1 MIIKKASWKAMKY
14 ACLKF
19 HYSKRLPAQPM
30 VGYSCFNNKNE
41 WCGVVIFNNGIG
53 AIEKPFDLQ
62 KGQVSELVRVALNG
76 KQKTTTQVVARCV
89 KIFKKENKLVKLLV
103 SYADSDYKHKG
114 TIYKAMNWL
123 HISSHKTGDEWL
135 HPITKKSVHSRSH
148 SKTGVNKQFGVL
160 KKVYRTSELIRIK
173 KGEKHKYIYPLT
185 KELKERYFNASK
197 A

>member
-19 HYSKRLPAQPM
+19 HYAKRLPAQPM

-53 AIEKPFDLQ
+53 AIEKPFDLK
-62 KGQVSELVRVALNG
+62 KGQVSELARVALNG

-103 SYADSDYKHKG
+103 SYADSDYKHKV
-114 TIYKAMNWL
+114 TI
-123 HISSHKTGDEWL
+123 D
-135 HPITKKSVHSRSH
+135 
-148 SKTGVNKQFGVL
+148 
-160 KKVYRTSELIRIK
+160 
-173 KGEKHKYIYPLT
+173 
-185 KELKERYFNASK
+185 
-197 A
+197 